1 MKVIKEYIFPTVAHV
16 FDNVLEPEHID
27 SMKEDIIKGS
37 IEKKRGNW
45 QSNPRLHEHKK
56 YKALSDKALEAAKYV
71 LNEQTYEYDTC
82 YITNMW
88 SNILKPGEMHKPHT
102 HSNNLLSGV
111 FYVQSDEGANIQ
123 MYDPRPQADVL
134 RPQPKKY
141 TKENSSIW
149 FFPSITNRMIL
160 FPSWLQHLVPIN
172 QSKNDRISIAFN
184 FMLKGKIGSE
194 HNYQSAEF

>member
-1 MKVIKEYIFPTVAHV
+1 MQ
-16 FDNVLEPEHID
+16 
-27 SMKEDIIKGS
+27 
-37 IEKKRGNW
+37 R
-45 QSNPRLHEHKK
+45 

-160 FPSWLQHLVPIN
+160 FPSWLQHEVPTHTCDH
-172 QSKNDRISIAFN
+172 DRIMISGNLNA
-184 FMLKGKIGSE
+184 S
-194 HNYQSAEF
+194 

>member
-1 MKVIKEYIFPTVAHV
+1 MQVIKEYIFPTVAHV
-16 FDNVLEPEHID
+16 FDEVLEPEYID
-27 SMKEDIIKGS
+27 SMKEHIIKGS

-71 LNEQTYEYDTC
+71 LNEQTYEYETC

-88 SNILKPGEMHKPHT
+88 SNILKTGEMHKPHT

-172 QSKNDRISIAFN
+172 ESKNDRISIAFN
-184 FMLKGKIGSE
+184 LMLKGKIGSE

>member
-1 MKVIKEYIFPTVAHV
+1 
-16 FDNVLEPEHID
+16 
-27 SMKEDIIKGS
+27 
-37 IEKKRGNW
+37 
-45 QSNPRLHEHKK
+45 
-56 YKALSDKALEAAKYV
+56 
-71 LNEQTYEYDTC
+71 
-82 YITNMW
+82 MW

-134 RPQPKKY
+134 RPQPKKN

>member
-1 MKVIKEYIFPTVAHV
+1 MQVIKEYIFPTVTHV
-16 FDNVLEPEHID
+16 FDNVLEPEYID

-45 QSNPRLHEHKK
+45 QSNPRLHQHKK
-56 YKALSDKALEAAKYV
+56 YKALADSVLEASKYI
-71 LNEQTYEYDTC
+71 LDEQTYQYESF

-111 FYVQSDEGANIQ
+111 YYVQSDEGANIQ

-134 RPQPKKY
+134 KPQPKDL
-141 TKENSSIW
+141 TKENSPVW
-149 FFPSITNRMIL
+149 FFPSITNRMIM
-160 FPSWLQHLVPIN
+160 FPSWLQHYVPTN

-184 FMLKGKIGSE
+184 IMLKGQVGRPE
-194 HNYQSAEF
+194 EYQSADF